1 MFLILNFL
9 GNSPFYDRVVKLAID
24 RGKVEESQEI
34 KDIIS
39 APIVYGN
46 ATFNKVQI
54 CSSPFIPGNKL
65 VTLINDRGLIKDIDN
80 NGLNDIVFITADSN
94 NNGFG
99 VVRIAYQTSPG
110 NFNCAIVSSQ
120 TRYLPYGLT
129 LGDFNNDGKI
139 DIANV
144 SALSRTLNILI
155 NNGNGSFND
164 YTITNNKIIFPN
176 HISAYGSDIYFTDEG
191 YSLFRYNYISN
202 SLVRIDS
209 FAGSS
214 YACREGLSLADLN
227 NDGRI
232 DFVCSEGNYRYQG
245 SVYYRLNLGN
255 SWSNKYSLTINH
267 YYHGVAVGD
276 LNNDNRADIVSCTS
290 FGKDSSLISIRI
302 NQGGNPLNFQSVNV
316 LLPNVS
322 FGTCEL
328 KIADIDC
335 DGDNDIVWAS
345 GFKYDSTK
353 YTDVPVPSN
362 GLGWLENLGNNNWSV
377 RIIESN
383 NGPYGI
389 YGLDVGY
396 VNSDKK
402 PDIVAGIYNGSSAR
416 LYVYYNTTNVSDNNC
431 KPITPVEVY
440 ESDNFNYEILNKVI
454 KFNKIVDYS
463 VYKIDGSLIE
473 KGSGDFIQI
482 NQNGIYFLKVKNK
495 VIKVLIK

>member
-1 MFLILNFL
+1 MFLSD
-9 GNSPFYDRVVKLAID
+9 SPFYDKIVRMAID
-24 RGKVEESQEI
+24 SRKVAEI
-34 KDIIS
+34 QKIEDIIPV
-39 APIVYGN
+39 PIVYGN

-54 CSSPFIPGNKL
+54 CSSPFIPGNKF
-65 VTLINDRGLIKDIDN
+65 VTLINDKGLIKDIDN
-80 NGLNDIVFITADSN
+80 NGLNDIAFITADSN
-94 NNGFG
+94 NNGYG
-99 VVRIAYQTSPG
+99 VVRIAYQTSLG
-110 NFNCAIVSSQ
+110 NFNCVPVGSQ
-120 TRYLPYGLT
+120 SRYLPYGLT

-155 NNGNGSFND
+155 NNGNGNFSD
-164 YTITNNKIIFPN
+164 YTITNSRIFFPN
-176 HISAYGSDIYFTDEG
+176 HISAYGSDIYFTDEN
-191 YSLFRYNYISN
+191 YSLFKYNYASN
-202 SLVRIDS
+202 TLVRIDS
-209 FAGSS
+209 LVNLD
-214 YACREGLSLADLN
+214 YACDEGLSLADLN
-227 NDGRI
+227 NDGRL
-232 DFVCSEGNYRYQG
+232 DFVCSRGNYIRQG

-255 SWSNKYSLTINH
+255 GWSNKYSLTINY

-276 LNNDNRADIVSCTS
+276 LNNDNRPDIVSCTS
-290 FGKDSSLISIRI
+290 FGNDTALISIRI

-316 LLPNVS
+316 LLPNVR

-345 GFKYDSTK
+345 GLKYDSTR
-353 YTDVPVPSN
+353 YTDVPVPKN
-362 GLGWLENLGNNNWSV
+362 GLGWLENLGNNNWLV

-402 PDIVAGIYNGSSAR
+402 PDIVAGIYNGLSAK
-416 LYVYYNTTNVSDNNC
+416 LYVYYNTTNVSDNSC

-440 ESDNFNYEILNKVI
+440 ESDNFNYEILNKTI

-463 VYKIDGSLIE
+463 IYKIDGSLIG
-473 KGSGDFIQI
+473 KGSSDFVRI
-482 NQNGIYFLKVKNK
+482 NQNGVYFLKIKNK
-495 VIKVLIK
+495 VIKVLID